1 MAKPLVK
8 CLDILLSDSLLS
20 AQGYRIIKSC
30 GTIQM
35 LEGFDLYN
43 NLITINSFFSTEPK
57 FHPQDRT
64 ELAHGAVKFASVR
77 AWKAPVTQI
86 DLATAMQQR
95 VKEITDYKVPVN
107 IMWSG
112 GIDSTSVLVAF
123 IKYAPDL
130 KQCRVIYSPWSC
142 YEHPDFFQLLRTM
155 PDIELVDISGTTYL
169 DLQLDGI
176 YVSGNTGDEMHAS
189 LDKSFFDAV
198 GFDGLQRSWQDFFVS
213 KGASDKLIEF
223 CEKHFDAAGK
233 DIVTVLDA
241 RWWFY
246 ASCKLT
252 SVLYANDLTMLCSSN
267 RLFDPQRLV
276 GFFDSD
282 SYESYIYFNT
292 DKIIP
297 SDNYATWKQ
306 HLKNFCFEFDGLEN
320 WCKNKTKFHS
330 AQTRIYGLKK
340 QLLNNQRALLW
351 LEDGSS
357 VITPSL
363 PFFSKNEWDSVK
375 DPYQY
380 LFRMPNGHYE

>member
-1 MAKPLVK
+1 
-8 CLDILLSDSLLS
+8 
-20 AQGYRIIKSC
+20 
-30 GTIQM
+30 M

-77 AWKAPVTQI
+77 GWKTPGTQI

-223 CEKHFDAAGK
+223 CEKHFDA
-233 DIVTVLDA
+233 
-241 RWWFY
+241 F
-246 ASCKLT
+246 
-252 SVLYANDLTMLCSSN
+252 
-267 RLFDPQRLV
+267 
-276 GFFDSD
+276 
-282 SYESYIYFNT
+282 
-292 DKIIP
+292 
-297 SDNYATWKQ
+297 
-306 HLKNFCFEFDGLEN
+306 
-320 WCKNKTKFHS
+320 
-330 AQTRIYGLKK
+330 
-340 QLLNNQRALLW
+340 
-351 LEDGSS
+351 
-357 VITPSL
+357 
-363 PFFSKNEWDSVK
+363 
-375 DPYQY
+375 
-380 LFRMPNGHYE
+380 